1 MFDFLKPIT
10 KGLFEA
16 VKSQSIEFV
25 IFIKDKKG
33 KEIFRV

>member
-16 VKSQSIEFV
+16 IKSQSIEFV
-25 IFIKDKKG
+25 NFIKEKRGKK
-33 KEIFRV
+33 I